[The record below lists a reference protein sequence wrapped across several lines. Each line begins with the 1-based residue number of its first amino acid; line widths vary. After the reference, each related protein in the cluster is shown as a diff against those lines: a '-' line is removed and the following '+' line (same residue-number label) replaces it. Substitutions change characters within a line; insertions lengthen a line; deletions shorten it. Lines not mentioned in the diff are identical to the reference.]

1 MNYKLSI
8 FIILLIFGFFSL
20 AVYNGWMIYESF
32 VSITPQEYTLPSDID
47 VEYDIPINNESH
59 SSDEH
64 LIPVA
69 TTSIDFPY
77 VKISDKKYKR
87 SIPSTRYR
95 LNSTKAANLP
105 VGDNITPA
113 PIDEKNQLNMNWV
126 PNGYYIV
133 DYKDTPNT
141 TKKMIAKVPSG
152 YISTDKLTIIPI
164 TKTAMYSMKST
175 ENDLKNDVSGNILT
189 RYDMD
194 NLDVTYHDDPADI
207 VNKDSLIQIDFGTKK
222 IMGPEGTPIDYAYV
236 GNMPMPT
243 YYQPGSFQ
251 MGAATYVPNYESSVY
266 LSRLTGQSTTR
277 KIYDTATQKSGFCET
292 YEIDKQGVEEKCNKL
307 DINTCASTKCCVL
320 LGGSKC
326 VAGDEKGPVMKAN
339 YSDPFIENK
348 EYYYYNGKCYGYC
361 T

>member
-1 MNYKLSI
+1 MKYNLSLI
-8 FIILLIFGFFSL
+8 IILLIIAFISL
-20 AVYNGWMIYESF
+20 AVYNGWLIYESF
-32 VSITPQEYTLPSDID
+32 VSMVPKEYTLPSDID
-47 VEYDIPINNESH
+47 VEYNIPLNNETH

-64 LIPVA
+64 LIPQA
-69 TTSIDFPY
+69 TSSLNFPY

-87 SIPSTRYR
+87 SIPSSMYR
-95 LNSTKAANLP
+95 LNTTTAAILP
-105 VGDNITPA
+105 IGDNVTPA
-113 PIDEKNQLNMNWV
+113 PIDKNNNLNIKWV

-133 DYKDTPNT
+133 DFEESPGNKR
-141 TKKMIAKVPSG
+141 KMIAKVPSG
-152 YISTDKLTIIPI
+152 FVSNDKINLIPV
-164 TKTAMYSMKST
+164 TKTAMYSMNSK
-175 ENDLKNDVSGNILT
+175 KNDSAIDMSGNVST

-207 VNKDSLIQIDFGTKK
+207 VKKNELIQIDFGTKK
-222 IMGPEGTPIDYAYV
+222 IIGPDGTPIDYTYV

-251 MGAATYVPNYESSVY
+251 MGASTYVPNYESSVY

-277 KIYDTATQKSGFCET
+277 KIYDSASQKSGFCET
-292 YEIDKQGVEEKCNKL
+292 YDIDKQGVEEKCNKL
-307 DINTCASTKCCVL
+307 DVNTCASTKCCVL

-326 VAGDEKGPVMKAN
+326 VAGNENGPVMKAN

-348 EYYYYNGKCYGYC
+348 DYYYYNGKCYGYC